1 MSDPGRRRASDDA
14 DGGVVL
20 AGRFESGY
28 PAAMLNDY
36 LPEDLAGTPPY
47 EIGDA
52 LERGEIVRFPRCP
65 FTLAAPGDLALLRD
79 ELPKQLNTKNV
90 SYHPE
95 SDQVHGVREQ
105 GSLREVAHRLL
116 KAHSQSVAAFLH
128 AAIPHL
134 TTNWTVGT
142 SSFRPI
148 QEKGRNLKPHASNE
162 LVHIDAGAYG
172 ATGGDRILRFF
183 VNVSETEDRVW
194 ATKGTFSDLYPKYA
208 AAAGIAGR
216 RKVEK
221 GVVGRVRTA
230 LLKSLVGLGVKEAMV
245 ADSSPYDRLMRR
257 FHNYMK
263 DTPSFQAH
271 DADYRELRF
280 PPGSAWMVLTDTA
293 SHASVSGQHAL
304 VNTFI
309 VRLAQCR
316 LPDYAPLNILRNG
329 RAA

>member
-1 MSDPGRRRASDDA
+1 MLRDYSNQD
-14 DGGVVL
+14 L
-20 AGRFESGY
+20 AQVSRFE
-28 PAAMLNDY
+28 
-36 LPEDLAGTPPY
+36 
-47 EIGDA
+47 IGHA
-52 LERGEIVRFPRCP
+52 LESGEIIRFPRCP
-65 FTLAAPGDLALLRD
+65 FPMPAAADLALLRD

-95 SDQVHGVREQ
+95 SDQVHGIRER
-105 GSLREVAHRLL
+105 SELRDRVYRLL
-116 KAHSQSVAAFLH
+116 KSHSGAVEAFLKKI
-128 AAIPHL
+128 IPHL
-134 TTNWTVGT
+134 TENWTVGT

-148 QEKGRNLKPHASNE
+148 QEKGRDLKPHASNE

-172 ATGGDRILRFF
+172 ATNGDRILRFF
-183 VNVSETEDRVW
+183 VNVNTSEDRVW
-194 ATKGTFSDLYPKYA
+194 ATKGTFSQLYTKHA

-216 RKVEK
+216 HSVDK
-221 GVVGRVRTA
+221 GALGHMRTA
-230 LLKSLVGLGVKEAMV
+230 LLRSLAAAGVKEAMV

-271 DADYRELRF
+271 DADYHELRF
-280 PPGSAWMVLTDTA
+280 PPGSAWMVFTDTA

-309 VRLAQCR
+309 VRLSQCR
-316 LPDYAPLNILRNG
+316 LQDAAPLNILRTG

>member
-1 MSDPGRRRASDDA
+1 MVKDYGAAELARAS
-14 DGGVVL
+14 
-20 AGRFESGY
+20 
-28 PAAMLNDY
+28 
-36 LPEDLAGTPPY
+36 PY

-52 LERGEIVRFPRCP
+52 LERGAIIRFPQCP
-65 FTLAAPGDLALLRD
+65 FPLAAADHIALLRD
-79 ELPKQLNTKNV
+79 ELPRQLNTKNV

-95 SDQVHGVREQ
+95 SDQVHGIRA
-105 GSLREVAHRLL
+105 GGPLRDAAFRLL
-116 KAHSQSVAAFLH
+116 KAHSERVAGFLQQT
-128 AAIPHL
+128 IPHL
-134 TTNWTVGT
+134 TRNWTVGT

-172 ATGGDRILRFF
+172 ATDGDRILRFF
-183 VNVSETEDRVW
+183 VNVSATEDRVW
-194 ATKGTFSDLYPKYA
+194 ATKGTFADLYPKYA
-208 AAAGIAGR
+208 AAAGIDGR
-216 RKVEK
+216 RNVEK
-221 GVVGRVRTA
+221 GAIDRVRTV
-230 LLKSLVGLGVKEAMV
+230 LLRSLVKAGVKEALV

-280 PPGSAWMVLTDTA
+280 PPGSAWMVFTDTA
-293 SHASVSGQHAL
+293 SHASISGQHAL

-316 LPDYAPLNILRNG
+316 LLDAAPLNILRNG